1 MQPHRKSDTQYRH
14 LQPYSSHEQLV
25 YLAYRGTFAF
35 SFAVMR
41 YISVHIIAIVT
52 FGILYGFVKLLRLEP
67 TKSIDANVVREK
79 RMNLQHMVY
88 TFYPYYYLFRAFI
101 YNKQAFAHGSLPLN
115 LKDTPVLYMYG
126 PEKNAMFH
134 DRRSLA
140 MLEEEERQGTS
151 DCRVVR
157 VDGAGHWMYHHTQR
171 PDICEQ
177 EIRSFINKSCN
188 SGNISSTEKV
198 DVQSKL

>member
-1 MQPHRKSDTQYRH
+1 M
-14 LQPYSSHEQLV
+14 
-25 YLAYRGTFAF
+25 
-35 SFAVMR
+35 
-41 YISVHIIAIVT
+41 
-52 FGILYGFVKLLRLEP
+52 
-67 TKSIDANVVREK
+67 
-79 RMNLQHMVY
+79 
-88 TFYPYYYLFRAFI
+88 
-101 YNKQAFAHGSLPLN
+101 N

-140 MLEEEERQGTS
+140 MLEEEEKKGRS

-177 EIRSFINKSCN
+177 EIRSFINKSSQG
-188 SGNISSTEKV
+188 SGNGGNSEMA
-198 DVQSKL
+198 VQSKL